1 MMTKEEKAAALLN
14 DSVNLLRRPPHKA
27 SVDPKA
33 IKAIG
38 KKGVEAYLTNAY
50 GEKISIRE
58 VDKWGVSYNR
68 RKHHTNGYL
77 YIAEVANA
85 EM

>member
-1 MMTKEEKAAALLN
+1 MKAEKMAALLD

-27 SVDPKA
+27 SIDPKA
-33 IKAIG
+33 IKALG
-38 KKGVEAYLTNAY
+38 KKAVEIYLTNAY
-50 GEKISIRE
+50 GEKISIRDVE
-58 VDKWGVSYNR
+58 KWGVSYNR

>member
-1 MMTKEEKAAALLN
+1 MMTKAEKMAALLN

-27 SVDPKA
+27 SIDPNA
-33 IKAIG
+33 IKALG
-38 KKGVEAYLTNAY
+38 KKAVEIYLTNAY
-50 GEKISIRE
+50 GENIRIRDVE
-58 VDKWGVSYNR
+58 KWGVSYNR